1 MLLFTIVASILTGI
15 LAGVLPAVRAGRS
28 DLSEPLK
35 EGGRNDAA
43 VGLRTRRALIV
54 CEVALSLVLLM
65 GAAVVV
71 RSLLILRH
79 LDAGFQPAQVLTMR
93 VALPRTRYRTPAEID
108 RFFDTTLQRMRAL
121 PGVQAAGG
129 IDDLPLQGGSVQPL
143 VLEGRPELLP
153 RDQPTVEVRKV
164 TPGYI
169 PAMSVPI
176 VRGRDFAESDVDAM
190 LVSRAAAKLLWGDED
205 PIGRR
210 VTLPLQSRTI
220 YKTVIGIVG
229 DVKQGDLSAAA
240 APSVYEYTS
249 TLGNSWSSLSLV
261 LRTTVPP
268 TSVAEPA
275 AAIIRAIDPEQ
286 PIEDIRPME
295 ELVADTL
302 RPQRFNALLLG
313 LFAVVAL
320 VLASVGIYSVLS
332 YIVSGRNREIGIR
345 TALGAQTSDVIRLIV
360 REGMLPAVVGIV
372 VGIVAALGA
381 ASVLERIVFG
391 VSASDPL
398 ILAAVAGVLALVALV
413 ASLVPALRAARVDP
427 LTALRAG

>member
-1 MLLFTIVASILTGI
+1 
-15 LAGVLPAVRAGRS
+15 
-28 DLSEPLK
+28 
-35 EGGRNDAA
+35 
-43 VGLRTRRALIV
+43 
-54 CEVALSLVLLM
+54 VALSLVLLM
-65 GAAVVV
+65 GAAVVL

-93 VALPRTRYRTPAEID
+93 VTLPRTRYRTPAGID

-129 IDDLPLQGGSVQPL
+129 IDDLPLQGGSVQPI

-164 TPGYI
+164 TPGYV
-169 PAMSVPI
+169 PAMSVQI

-210 VTLPLQSRTI
+210 VTLPLQSRTMF
-220 YKTVIGIVG
+220 KTVIGIVG

-249 TLGNSWSSLSLV
+249 SLGDSWSSLSLV
-261 LRTTVPP
+261 LRTAVPP
-268 TSVAEPA
+268 ASVAEPA

-286 PIEDIRPME
+286 PIEDIRPLE

-313 LFAVVAL
+313 LFAAVAL

-332 YIVSGRNREIGIR
+332 YIVSGRSREIGIR

-360 REGMLPAVVGIV
+360 REGMQPAVVGIV
-372 VGIVAALGA
+372 VGIVAALGS

-398 ILAAVAGVLALVALV
+398 ILAAVAGVLALVALA
-413 ASLVPALRAARVDP
+413 ASLVPAFRASRVDP
-427 LTALRAG
+427 LAALRAG